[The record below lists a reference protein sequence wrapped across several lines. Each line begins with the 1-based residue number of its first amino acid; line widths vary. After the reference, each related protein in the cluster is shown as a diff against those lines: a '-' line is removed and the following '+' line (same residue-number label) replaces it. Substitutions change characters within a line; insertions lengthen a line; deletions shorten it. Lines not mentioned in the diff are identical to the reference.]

1 MKVAFDTSVLVAASI
16 VGHPHEARALA
27 WVQAARRGEI
37 EGAVSTH
44 ALAETWAT
52 LTALPVEP
60 RVAPTAAA
68 RVVERLEE
76 HLEVLEIS
84 TAVYR
89 EAIRRCADRGHRSG
103 ALYDALHLVTAEH
116 WRADVMLT
124 FNTAHFTRLAREEGP
139 RVLAPPDPP
148 SVLR

>member
-27 WVQAARRGEI
+27 WVHAARRGEVD
-37 EGAVSTH
+37 GAMSTH

-52 LTALPVEP
+52 LTALPIEP

-68 RVVERLEE
+68 RVVERLAE
-76 HLEVLEIS
+76 HLDVVEIS
-84 TAVYR
+84 TPVYR
-89 EAIRRCADRGHRSG
+89 EAIRRCSDRGHRSG
-103 ALYDALHLVTAEH
+103 ALYDALHLVTAEQ
-116 WRADVMLT
+116 WGADVLLT
-124 FNTAHFTRLAREEGP
+124 FNTAHFTRLAREGGP

-148 SVLR
+148 SVVR